1 MHSDA
6 SGLSA
11 DGPYARRISAGWEL
25 SGGGYCS
32 EGGPLLE
39 RVRTSRHPGRCE
51 LVEGFDSHASFRFL
65 SRMLESRLKN
75 LSSLMRPLLPGALA
89 WPIAASSVALS
100 RPRGTDDAH
109 KRHVSINTQSQ
120 LGLSRVQCLPST

>member
-1 MHSDA
+1 MGA
-6 SGLSA
+6 L
-11 DGPYARRISAGWEL
+11 R
-25 SGGGYCS
+25 GGYCS

-75 LSSLMRPLLPGALA
+75 LSSLMRSPLPA
-89 WPIAASSVALS
+89 IAMANCVV
-100 RPRGTDDAH
+100 T
-109 KRHVSINTQSQ
+109 
-120 LGLSRVQCLPST
+120 